1 MRYNPILIAICGWG
15 LATAAATADAP
26 PVFMDAERLTT
37 DGFVALFDGETLD
50 GWSRKGGEG
59 QYRVEDGCI
68 VGTGENVKANTF
80 LCTEKTFGDF
90 VLIFEMKFDDL
101 SGNSG
106 LMFRAGERED
116 GRVFGYQCE
125 HDNKDR
131 SWSAGL
137 YDEARRGWLAPA
149 ADDEVKKTEFTE
161 QGRGLFR
168 LDDWNTMVIE
178 CVGLRTRIWL
188 NGELRV
194 DFTDEAGQDFDRP
207 GFIGLQVHAGESCRV
222 RWRNLYLQDRT
233 GAATGTAMP

>member
-1 MRYNPILIAICGWG
+1 M
-15 LATAAATADAP
+15 AAAAVDP
-26 PVFMDAERLTT
+26 QPISMDVERLRA
-37 DGFVALFDGETLD
+37 DGFVRLFDGETLD

-59 QYRVEDGCI
+59 EYRVEDGCI
-68 VGTGENVKANTF
+68 LGAGANVRANTF
-80 LCTEKTFGDF
+80 LCTEETFGDF

-125 HDNKDR
+125 HDNRDR

-137 YDEARRGWLAPA
+137 YDEARRGWLEPA
-149 ADDEVKKTEFTE
+149 ADDDAKKAAFTE

-194 DFTDEAGQDFDRP
+194 DFTDESGKDFDRP

-222 RWRNLYLQDRT
+222 RWRNLYLHDRT
-233 GAATGTAMP
+233 RPATPMEP